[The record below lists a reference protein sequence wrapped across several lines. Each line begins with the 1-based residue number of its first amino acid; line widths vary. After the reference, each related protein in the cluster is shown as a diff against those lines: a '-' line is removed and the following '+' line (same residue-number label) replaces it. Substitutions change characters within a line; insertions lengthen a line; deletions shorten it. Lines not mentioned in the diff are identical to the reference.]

1 MGLQYE
7 TSPVWGTKTATQEV
21 DNVASLIKKEK
32 IDQTVLAL
40 VKSIDEK
47 VHQFSK
53 SLYALISSE
62 GSVRLS
68 GQ

>member
-7 TSPVWGTKTATQEV
+7 ASPVWGTKTATQL